1 MESFYRADIDESNGR
16 DARVTVVREGGRGMR
31 ANNGFAILAVTAMM
45 AATAACT
52 ATGSSSDS
60 GGGDVTLSVWSWRPE
75 DAASYKQIFTK
86 FHASHPHIQ
95 VDFKPY
101 KATEYNTILS
111 TGLTQAGGP
120 DVMQLRAYGGLQPL
134 IQAGNLTALD
144 GKVSGLSNFETSSLD
159 GSRGKKDSKVYG
171 VPLEMSTFQ
180 IYYNKDIFS
189 KYQLQPPTTW
199 DQMIAD
205 AKTLLANN
213 VTPFAAAGKDTWLL
227 PLYDDM
233 FAATRYGGPAF
244 EKKVLAGQAKFTDP
258 DYVAALDVLNQLK
271 PYFPKDQMGLG
282 ETDVQTLF
290 ATGKA
295 AMIPEGSFAL
305 APLKSINPKLNLGV
319 FNPPPPPGALVD
331 KPLQVGW
338 VDASFGLNAK
348 SEHQKEALAL
358 LQWMTSEDFGH
369 QVADTLKQVSLIKG
383 VQSSDP
389 LLGQMVQAHG
399 SDPTPYLMLVDF
411 RYGTPLGSDLEAAGL
426 QKMLLGQQTAAQ
438 VAADIQTGVS
448 QWFKP

>member
-1 MESFYRADIDESNGR
+1 
-16 DARVTVVREGGRGMR
+16 MR
-31 ANNGFAILAVTAMM
+31 ARNGFTAVAVAAVLAG
-45 AATAACT
+45 TAACT
-52 ATGSSSDS
+52 STGSSDGS
-60 GGGDVTLSVWSWRPE
+60 GGDVTLSVWSWRPE
-75 DAASYKQIFTK
+75 DAAVYKQIFAE
-86 FHASHPHIQ
+86 FHQSHPHIT

-101 KATEYNTILS
+101 KSTEYNTILS

-120 DVMQLRAYGGLQPL
+120 DVAQLRAYGGAQPL
-134 IQAGNLTALD
+134 IQAGNLVPLD
-144 GKVSGLSNFETSSLD
+144 GQVAGLSNFETSALD
-159 GSRGKKDSKVYG
+159 GARGRKDGKVYG

-180 IYYNKDIFS
+180 VYYNKAIFA

-199 DQMIAD
+199 DQMISD
-205 AKTLLANN
+205 ARALLNAK

-227 PLYDDM
+227 PLYKDT
-233 FAATRYGGPAF
+233 FGATRYGGPDF
-244 EKKVLAGQAKFTDP
+244 EKKVLAGTAKFTDP
-258 DYVAALDVLNQLK
+258 SYVASLSLLGQLK

-305 APLKSINPKLNLGV
+305 APIKSINPDLDLGV
-319 FNPPPPPGALVD
+319 FNVPPAPGAVVN

-338 VDASFGLNAK
+338 VDASYGLNAR
-348 SEHQKEALAL
+348 STHQKEALEL
-358 LQWMTSEDFGH
+358 LQWMATPDFGKL
-369 QVADTLKQVSLIKG
+369 VADKLKQVSLIKG

-389 LLGQMVQAHG
+389 LLGQMVSAYRQ
-399 SDPTPYLMLVDF
+399 DPTPYLMLVDF

-426 QKMLLGQQTAAQ
+426 QKMLLGQQNATQ
-438 VAADIQTGVS
+438 VATDIQTGIS

>member
-1 MESFYRADIDESNGR
+1 
-16 DARVTVVREGGRGMR
+16 MR
-31 ANNGFAILAVTAMM
+31 ARNGFAILAVTTMM

-52 ATGSSSDS
+52 ATGSSDGS
-60 GGGDVTLSVWSWRPE
+60 GGDVTLSVWSWRPE
-75 DAASYKQIFTK
+75 DAAVYRQIFAK
-86 FHASHPHIQ
+86 FHGAHPHIQ

-101 KATEYNTILS
+101 KSTEYNTILS

-120 DVMQLRAYGGLQPL
+120 DVMQLRSYGGLQPL
-134 IQAGNLTALD
+134 IDSGGLVPLD
-144 GKVSGLSNFETSSLD
+144 GKVAGLSNFESTALD
-159 GSRGKKDSKVYG
+159 GTRGKKDSKIYG

-180 IYYNKDIFS
+180 IYYNSDIFA
-189 KYQLQPPTTW
+189 KYHLQPPTTW
-199 DQMIAD
+199 DQMISD
-205 AKTLLANN
+205 AKTLQANN
-213 VTPFAAAGKDTWLL
+213 ITPFAAAGKDTWLL
-227 PLYDDM
+227 PLYNDA

-305 APLKSINPKLNLGV
+305 APLKAINPKLNLGV
-319 FNPPPPPGALVD
+319 FNAPPAPGALVD

-338 VDASFGLNAK
+338 VDAAYGLNAK
-348 SEHQKEALAL
+348 ATHQKEALEL
-358 LQWMTSEDFGH
+358 LQWMTSTEFGH
-369 QVADTLKQVSLIKG
+369 LVADNLKQVSLVKG
-383 VQSSDP
+383 VQSSDA
-389 LLGQMVQAHG
+389 LLGQMVQAYRT
-399 SDPTPYLMLVDF
+399 DPTPYLMLVDF
-411 RYGTPLGSDLEAAGL
+411 RYGTPLGSDLQAAGL

-438 VAADIQTGVS
+438 VAGDIQNGVS

>member
-1 MESFYRADIDESNGR
+1 MVA
-16 DARVTVVREGGRGMR
+16 V
-31 ANNGFAILAVTAMM
+31 LA
-45 AATAACT
+45 AAALAAGCT
-52 ATGSSSDS
+52 ATGSSDNN
-60 GGGDVTLSVWSWRPE
+60 DVTLSVWSWRPE
-75 DAASYKQIFTK
+75 DAAVYRQIFAK
-86 FHASHPHIQ
+86 FHESHPHIQ

-101 KATEYNTILS
+101 KSTEYNPILS
-111 TGLTQAGGP
+111 TGLSQAGGP
-120 DVMQLRAYGGLQPL
+120 DVAQLRSYGLIQPL
-134 IQAGNLTALD
+134 IQAGDLVALD
-144 GKVSGLSNFETSSLD
+144 GQVAGLSNFETSALD
-159 GSRGKKDSKVYG
+159 GARGKKDGKVYG

-180 IYYNKDIFS
+180 VYYNKDIFA
-189 KYQLQPPTTW
+189 KQQLQPPASW

-205 AKTLLANN
+205 ARKLQAAGI
-213 VTPFAAAGKDTWLL
+213 TPFAAAGKDTWLL
-227 PLYDDM
+227 PLYDET

-282 ETDVQTLF
+282 ESDVQTLF

-305 APLKSINPKLNLGV
+305 GPLKAINPNLNLGV
-319 FNPPPPPGALVD
+319 FNPPPPPGALVG

-338 VDASFGLNAK
+338 VDASYGLNAK
-348 SEHQKEALAL
+348 SKHRTEALEL
-358 LQWMTSEDFGH
+358 LRWMTTPEFG
-369 QVADTLKQVSLIKG
+369 QLVADQLKQVSLVKG

-389 LLGQMVQAHG
+389 LLGAMVSAYRAG
-399 SDPTPYLMLVDF
+399 PTPYLMLVDF
-411 RYGTPLGSDLEAAGL
+411 RYGTPLGSDLQAAGL

-438 VAADIQTGVS
+438 AANDIQTGLA

>member
-1 MESFYRADIDESNGR
+1 
-16 DARVTVVREGGRGMR
+16 MR
-31 ANNGFAILAVTAMM
+31 ARNGFAVLAVAAMM
-45 AATAACT
+45 AGSAACT
-52 ATGSSSDS
+52 ATGSSNDN
-60 GGGDVTLSVWSWRPE
+60 GGDVTLSVWSWRPE
-75 DAASYKQIFTK
+75 DAAIYKQIFAK
-86 FHASHPHIQ
+86 FHESHPHIT

-101 KATEYNTILS
+101 KSTEYNTILS

-120 DVMQLRAYGGLQPL
+120 DVAQLRAYGGVQPL
-134 IQAGNLTALD
+134 IQAGDLAPLD
-144 GKVSGLSNFETSSLD
+144 GQVAGLSNFETAALD
-159 GSRGKKDSKVYG
+159 GARGKKDGKVYG

-180 IYYNKDIFS
+180 VYYNKDIFS

-199 DQMIAD
+199 DQMIAAARTLVN
-205 AKTLLANN
+205 AK

-227 PLYDDM
+227 PLYKDT
-233 FAATRYGGPAF
+233 FAATRYGGPDF

-258 DYVAALDVLNQLK
+258 SYVASLDVLNQLK

-305 APLKSINPKLNLGV
+305 APLKAINPDLNLGV
-319 FNPPPPPGALVD
+319 FNVPPAPGAVVD

-338 VDASFGLNAK
+338 VDASYGLNAK
-348 SEHQKEALAL
+348 SAHQKEALEL
-358 LQWMTSEDFGH
+358 LQWMTTTDFGKL
-369 QVADTLKQVSLIKG
+369 VADNLKQVSLIKG

-389 LLGQMVQAHG
+389 LLGQMV
-399 SDPTPYLMLVDF
+399 SSYRTDPTPYLMLVDF

-426 QKMLLGQQTAAQ
+426 QKMLLGQQSATQ
-438 VAADIQTGVS
+438 VANDIQTGIS

>member
-1 MESFYRADIDESNGR
+1 
-16 DARVTVVREGGRGMR
+16 MR
-31 ANNGFAILAVTAMM
+31 ARNGFAILAATTMM

-52 ATGSSSDS
+52 STGSSGGS
-60 GGGDVTLSVWSWRPE
+60 GGDVTLSVWSWRPE
-75 DAASYKQIFTK
+75 DAAVYRQIFTK

-120 DVMQLRAYGGLQPL
+120 DVAQLRSYGGVQPL
-134 IQAGNLTALD
+134 IQAGNLAALD
-144 GKVSGLSNFETSSLD
+144 GKVAGLSNFETTALD
-159 GSRGKKDSKVYG
+159 GARGKKDGKVYG

-180 IYYNKDIFS
+180 IYYDKDIFA

-199 DQMIAD
+199 DQMIST
-205 AKTLLANN
+205 AKTLQKNN

-227 PLYDDM
+227 PLYNEA

-258 DYVAALDVLNQLK
+258 DYVAALDVLRQLK

-305 APLKSINPKLNLGV
+305 APLKAINPKLNLGV
-319 FNPPPPPGALVD
+319 FNAPPAPGALIG

-338 VDASFGLNAK
+338 VDASYGLNAK
-348 SEHQKEALAL
+348 STHQKEALEL
-358 LQWMTSEDFGH
+358 LQWMTSTDFGQ
-369 QVADTLKQVSLIKG
+369 QVADNLKQVSLVKG

-389 LLGQMVQAHG
+389 LLGQMMQ
-399 SDPTPYLMLVDF
+399 SYRTDPTPYLMLVDF
-411 RYGTPLGSDLEAAGL
+411 RYGTPLGSDLQAAGL

-438 VAADIQTGVS
+438 VAGDIQTGVS

>member
-1 MESFYRADIDESNGR
+1 
-16 DARVTVVREGGRGMR
+16 MR
-31 ANNGFAILAVTAMM
+31 ARNGFAIVAAAAMM
-45 AATAACT
+45 AGTAACT
-52 ATGSSSDS
+52 ATGSSN

-75 DAASYKQIFTK
+75 DAAVYKQIFAK
-86 FHASHPHIQ
+86 FHESHPHIT

-101 KATEYNTILS
+101 KSTEYNTILS

-120 DVMQLRAYGGLQPL
+120 DVAQLRAYGGVQPL
-134 IQAGNLTALD
+134 IQAGDLTPLD
-144 GKVSGLSNFETSSLD
+144 GQVAGLSNFDTSALD
-159 GSRGKKDSKVYG
+159 GARGKKDGKVYG

-180 IYYNKDIFS
+180 VYYNKAIFS

-199 DQMIAD
+199 DQMIAAAQKLAA
-205 AKTLLANN
+205 AK

-227 PLYDDM
+227 PLYKDT
-233 FAATRYGGPAF
+233 FGATRYGGSVF
-244 EKKVLAGQAKFTDP
+244 EKKLLTGQTTFTDP
-258 DYVAALDVLNQLK
+258 SYVASLDVLNQLK
-271 PYFPKDQMGLG
+271 PYFPQDQMGLG

-305 APLKSINPKLNLGV
+305 APLKAINPDLDLGV
-319 FNPPPPPGALVD
+319 FNVPPAPGAVVD

-338 VDASFGLNAK
+338 VDASYGLNAK
-348 SEHQKEALAL
+348 SSHQKEALEL
-358 LQWMTSEDFGH
+358 LQWMTTPDFGKL
-369 QVADTLKQVSLIKG
+369 VADNLKQVSLIKG
-383 VQSSDP
+383 VQSTDP
-389 LLGQMVQAHG
+389 LLGQMMASYR

-426 QKMLLGQQTAAQ
+426 QKMLLGRQSASQ
-438 VAADIQTGVS
+438 VAGDIQTGIS

>member
-1 MESFYRADIDESNGR
+1 
-16 DARVTVVREGGRGMR
+16 MR
-31 ANNGFAILAVTAMM
+31 ARNGFAILAATTMM

-52 ATGSSSDS
+52 STGSS
-60 GGGDVTLSVWSWRPE
+60 GGNGGDVTLSVWSWRPE
-75 DAASYKQIFTK
+75 DAAVYRQIFTK
-86 FHASHPHIQ
+86 FQASHPHVK

-120 DVMQLRAYGGLQPL
+120 DVMQLRSYGLVQPL
-134 IQAGNLTALD
+134 IQAGDLVALD
-144 GKVSGLSNFETSSLD
+144 GKVAGLSNFDTTALD
-159 GSRGKKDSKVYG
+159 GARGKKDGKVYG

-180 IYYNKDIFS
+180 IYYNKDIFA
-189 KYQLQPPTTW
+189 KYQLQPPTSW
-199 DQMIAD
+199 DQMISSAR
-205 AKTLLANN
+205 TLLAKG

-227 PLYDDM
+227 PLYDEA

-244 EKKVLAGQAKFTDP
+244 QKKVLAGQAKFTDP
-258 DYVAALDVLNQLK
+258 DYVAALEVLNQLK

-305 APLKSINPKLNLGV
+305 APLKAINPNLNLGV
-319 FNPPPPPGALVD
+319 FNAPPPPGAVVT

-338 VDASFGLNAK
+338 VDASYGLNAK
-348 SEHQKEALAL
+348 STHQKEALDL
-358 LQWMTSEDFGH
+358 LQWMTSTEFGQ
-369 QVADTLKQVSLIKG
+369 QVADNLKQVSLVKG

-389 LLGQMVQAHG
+389 LLGQMMQSYQA
-399 SDPTPYLMLVDF
+399 DPTPYLMLVDF
-411 RYGTPLGSDLEAAGL
+411 RYGTPLGSDLQAAGL
-426 QKMLLGQQTAAQ
+426 QKMLLGQRTAAQ
-438 VAADIQTGVS
+438 VAGDIQTGVS

>member
-1 MESFYRADIDESNGR
+1 
-16 DARVTVVREGGRGMR
+16 MR
-31 ANNGFAILAVTAMM
+31 ARNGFAILAATTMM

-52 ATGSSSDS
+52 STGSS
-60 GGGDVTLSVWSWRPE
+60 GGNGGDVTLSVWSWRPE
-75 DAASYKQIFTK
+75 DAAVYRQIFTK
-86 FHASHPHIQ
+86 FQASHPHVK

-120 DVMQLRAYGGLQPL
+120 DVMQLRSYGLVQPL
-134 IQAGNLTALD
+134 IQAGDLVALD
-144 GKVSGLSNFETSSLD
+144 GKVAGLSNFDTTALD
-159 GSRGKKDSKVYG
+159 GARGKKDGKVYG

-180 IYYNKDIFS
+180 IYYNKDIFA

-199 DQMIAD
+199 DQMISSAR
-205 AKTLLANN
+205 TLLAKG

-227 PLYDDM
+227 PLYDEA

-258 DYVAALDVLNQLK
+258 DYVAALEVLNQLK

-305 APLKSINPKLNLGV
+305 APLKAINPNLDLGV
-319 FNPPPPPGALVD
+319 FNAPPPPGAVVT

-338 VDASFGLNAK
+338 VDASYGLNAK
-348 SEHQKEALAL
+348 STHQKEALDL
-358 LQWMTSEDFGH
+358 LQWMTSTEFGQ
-369 QVADTLKQVSLIKG
+369 QVADNLKQVSLVKG

-389 LLGQMVQAHG
+389 LLGQMMQSYRA
-399 SDPTPYLMLVDF
+399 DPTPYLMLVDF
-411 RYGTPLGSDLEAAGL
+411 RYGTPLGSDLQAAGL
-426 QKMLLGQQTAAQ
+426 QKMLLGQRTAAQ
-438 VAADIQTGVS
+438 VAGDIQTGVS

>member
-1 MESFYRADIDESNGR
+1 
-16 DARVTVVREGGRGMR
+16 MR
-31 ANNGFAILAVTAMM
+31 ARNGFAVLAVAATM
-45 AATAACT
+45 AASAACT
-52 ATGSSSDS
+52 ATGSNGDN
-60 GGGDVTLSVWSWRPE
+60 GDVTLSVWSWRPE
-75 DAASYKQIFTK
+75 DAAVYKQIFAK
-86 FHASHPHIQ
+86 FQESHPHIK

-120 DVMQLRAYGGLQPL
+120 DVAQLRAYGGVQPL
-134 IQAGNLTALD
+134 IDAGELVPLEGKVAGLTNFETGALD
-144 GKVSGLSNFETSSLD
+144 GI
-159 GSRGKKDSKVYG
+159 RGKKDGKVYG

-180 IYYNKDIFS
+180 VYYNQDIFT
-189 KYQLQPPTTW
+189 KNQLQPPATW

-205 AKTLLANN
+205 AKKLQAAGI
-213 VTPFAAAGKDTWLL
+213 TPFAVSGKDTWLL
-227 PLYDDM
+227 PLYNDT
-233 FAATRYGGPAF
+233 FAATRYGGPDF

-258 DYVAALDVLNQLK
+258 EYVASLDVLNQLK
-271 PYFPKDQMGLG
+271 PYFPKDMMGLG

-305 APLKSINPKLNLGV
+305 APMKAINPELKLGV
-319 FNPPPPPGALVD
+319 FNPPPPPGAVVA

-338 VDASFGLNAK
+338 VDASYGLNAK
-348 SEHQKEALAL
+348 SDHQKEALEL
-358 LQWMTSEDFGH
+358 LQWMTTTEFGQ
-369 QVADTLKQVSLIKG
+369 QVADNLKQVSLVKG

-389 LLGQMVQAHG
+389 LLGQMVSAYRT
-399 SDPTPYLMLVDF
+399 DPTPYLMLVDF
-411 RYGTPLGSDLEAAGL
+411 RYGTPLGSDLQATGL

-438 VAADIQTGVS
+438 VAGDIQTGVS

>member
-1 MESFYRADIDESNGR
+1 
-16 DARVTVVREGGRGMR
+16 MR
-31 ANNGFAILAVTAMM
+31 ARNGFAVLAVTAMM
-45 AATAACT
+45 AGCT
-52 ATGSSSDS
+52 ATGSSDG

-75 DAASYKQIFTK
+75 DAAVYKQIFAK
-86 FHASHPHIQ
+86 FHDSHPHIR

-101 KATEYNTILS
+101 KSTEYNTILS

-134 IQAGNLTALD
+134 ISSGELAPLD
-144 GKVSGLSNFETSSLD
+144 GQVAGLSNFETASLD
-159 GSRGKKDSKVYG
+159 GARGKKDGKVYG

-180 IYYNKDIFS
+180 IYYDKDIFA

-199 DQMIAD
+199 DQMIAA
-205 AKTLLANN
+205 AKALLAAG
-213 VTPFAAAGKDTWLL
+213 VTPFAVAGKDTWLL
-227 PLYDDM
+227 PLYKDT
-233 FAATRYGGPAF
+233 FAATRYGGPAY

-258 DYVAALDVLNQLK
+258 DYVAALDVIGRLK
-271 PYFPKDQMGLG
+271 PYFPKDLMGLG

-290 ATGKA
+290 ATGRA

-305 APLKSINPKLNLGV
+305 APLKAINPKLNLGV
-319 FNPPPPPGALVD
+319 FNAPPPPGAVIT

-338 VDASFGLNAK
+338 VDASYGLNAK
-348 SEHQKEALAL
+348 STHQKEALEL
-358 LQWMTSEDFGH
+358 LQWMTTAEFG
-369 QVADTLKQVSLIKG
+369 QLVADTLKQVSLIKG

-389 LLGQMVQAHG
+389 LLGQMVQAYRT
-399 SDPTPYLMLVDF
+399 DPTPYLMLVDF

-438 VAADIQTGVS
+438 VANDIQNGVS

>member
-1 MESFYRADIDESNGR
+1 MKARNG
-16 DARVTVVREGGRGMR
+16 T
-31 ANNGFAILAVTAMM
+31 AILAVVAMV
-45 AATAACT
+45 AAGCT
-52 ATGSSSDS
+52 ATGSGSSGDD
-60 GGGDVTLSVWSWRPE
+60 GDVTLSVWSWRPE
-75 DAASYKQIFTK
+75 DAAVYRQIFDK
-86 FHASHPHIQ
+86 FEASHPHIK

-101 KATEYNTILS
+101 KSTEYNTILS

-120 DVMQLRAYGGLQPL
+120 DVMQLRSYGGVQPL
-134 IQAGNLTALD
+134 IQSGELAALD
-144 GKVSGLSNFETSSLD
+144 GQVAGLSNFETASLD
-159 GSRGKKDSKVYG
+159 GARGKKDGKVYG

-180 IYYNKDIFS
+180 IYYNKDVFT

-205 AKTLLANN
+205 AKKLSANGI
-213 VTPFAAAGKDTWLL
+213 TPFATAGKDTWLL
-227 PLYDDM
+227 PLYDDA
-233 FAATRYGGPAF
+233 FGATRYGGPAF
-244 EKKVLAGQAKFTDP
+244 EKKLLAGQAKFTDP
-258 DYVAALDVLNQLK
+258 EYVAALDVLSQLK
-271 PYFPKDQMGLG
+271 PYLPKDLMGLG

-305 APLKSINPKLNLGV
+305 APLKAINPGLDLGV
-319 FNPPPPPGALVD
+319 FNAPPAPGAVAT

-338 VDASFGLNAK
+338 VDASYGLNAK
-348 SEHQKEALAL
+348 SGHQKEALEL
-358 LQWMTSEDFGH
+358 LQWMTSTEFG
-369 QVADTLKQVSLIKG
+369 QLVADDLKQVSLVKG
-383 VQSSDP
+383 VRSSDP
-389 LLGQMVQAHG
+389 LLGQMVQ
-399 SDPTPYLMLVDF
+399 SYQDNPTPYLMLVNF